1 MRSVKHKFRTVRRL
15 RAALLASSAL
25 LTLAAAP
32 AARAVDGLEQ
42 IYGPLGTDAYLT
54 GMSPNGRYI
63 LGESS
68 DVTFTY
74 MRGWIY
80 ANGAYTMVSPLAPG
94 RQTTPYAINNDGNI
108 WVGLGQY
115 ANGTTHMVRF
125 ENGVLTDLHTGAA
138 FAPGGSLFGYD
149 FSGAIA
155 MSADTNVVAGNAQ
168 RNGGIFQAVRWT
180 QATGTTGLGFL
191 PGYTDSFARGI
202 SADGSTIV
210 GYVFNGSSNLQ
221 AMVWTQSTGMTG
233 LGFLPGGNQSVANAV
248 NADGSVIVGWS
259 NTGASAS
266 SHAYRWTHASGM
278 QDLGILPGGQFSQAT
293 AVSADGSIIGGTAD
307 ANGRTYAIR
316 WTQTFGMQTLAQL
329 LAASGVNLGGLRPA
343 DTFAMSADGKIFI
356 GSLDNNGLYIA
367 RCQSAICEGLTTTA
381 AVANSFRGQS
391 AVGQT
396 ANAAISGA
404 LGTMQ
409 EYATQAYASQGSR
422 NTPYSVFAYGSYD
435 SDPVTSGTLGVTVD
449 LPHQLVAGLAFS
461 ANYVKTDMVYDGNAK
476 MSGGAIGAFLAQ
488 MPDAGFQWLVGAS
501 AMTLSGEITRG
512 YLNGVSPTSSRG
524 STRGDGHGFVAR
536 AGWSFDAFPQTKVT
550 PFASYTQSLMRFGG
564 YTEYSGVF
572 PAEFAGQ
579 KNTAQTGRL
588 GADTRYTFAPNSWIW
603 GTLAFAHRLDGGKA
617 PDITGALIDAI
628 SMSVPGIAATKNT
641 FEVGGGVR
649 LPAFKTAAVTASLTA
664 SVPSEGVTSYLARVG
679 LSQAF

>member
-1 MRSVKHKFRTVRRL
+1 ML
-15 RAALLASSAL
+15 GAAL
-25 LTLAAAP
+25 LTLAAP

-94 RQTTPYAINNDGNI
+94 RQTTPYAINDAGNI

-168 RNGGIFQAVRWT
+168 RNGGTFQAVRWT

-266 SHAYRWTHASGM
+266 SHAYRWTQATGM
-278 QDLGILPGGQFSQAT
+278 QDLGILPGGSFSQAS
-293 AVSADGSIIGGTAD
+293 AVSADGSIIGGTAN
-307 ANGRTYAIR
+307 ANGQLYAIR

-449 LPHQLVAGLAFS
+449 LPASIVAGLAFS

-501 AMTLSGEITRG
+501 AMTLSGDITRG

-524 STRGDGHGFVAR
+524 TTRGDGHGFIAR
-536 AGWSFDAFPQTKVT
+536 AGWSFAALPQTTIT

-641 FEVGGGVR
+641 YEIGGGVR